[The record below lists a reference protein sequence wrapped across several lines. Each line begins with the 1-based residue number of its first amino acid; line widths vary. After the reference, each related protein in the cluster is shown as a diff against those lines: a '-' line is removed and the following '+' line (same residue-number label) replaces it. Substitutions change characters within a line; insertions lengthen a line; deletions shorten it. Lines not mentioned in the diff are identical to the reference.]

1 MSCNLNPVPLQF
13 DPHMH
18 LFSTWTCKG
27 DWGEVGGGGGGWG
40 AVGHGIWPLVTF
52 DVMSNPPWKRVVL
65 FRIHLKGILLL
76 LNPDVLNS

>member
-1 MSCNLNPVPLQF
+1 MSCNLNPVPLQL
-13 DPHMH
+13 DPHMY

-27 DWGEVGGGGGGWG
+27 DWGEGEGG

-65 FRIHLKGILLL
+65 FSVHLKGILMLVNL
-76 LNPDVLNS
+76 DVLNS